1 MSTQW
6 KFKCLTCFS
15 SHFLACVRGEN
26 KQISVLFCFLFVW
39 VKDTFIA
46 FKFISG
52 LDWFSYE
59 HLWTVGSGKSSGFRC
74 TWIYTVF
81 KDRVNANMSI
91 SKMVTW
97 YLLLSPRLCP
107 VIFYLNGFNSV
118 LTSCC
123 QRTEMA
129 WPLSFSS
136 HQSFIITRIHQPIP
150 VITDYRQPVIWR
162 DQGNTHLH
170 THTLPSDFVSCQE
183 SETHLH
189 IRRSETCAPTPPSFQ
204 RGAT

>member
-6 KFKCLTCFS
+6 KFKCLICFS

-39 VKDTFIA
+39 VKDTFKA

-81 KDRVNANMSI
+81 KDRVNANMST
-91 SKMVTW
+91 SKMVAW

-170 THTLPSDFVSCQE
+170 THTAIWLCVVSG
-183 SETHLH
+183 
-189 IRRSETCAPTPPSFQ
+189 IRNTFAH
-204 RGAT
+204 